1 MYLLDN
7 LHFSFAANGLALALA
22 LARALKDIVV
32 LCTVLL
38 LLLLPLLYDHWGT
51 QHSLSF
57 YSGLLLNGTRCGFPL
72 R

>member
-22 LARALKDIVV
+22 LALARALKDIVV
-32 LCTVLL
+32 LCSVLL
-38 LLLLPLLYDHWGT
+38 PLPLLYDHWGT